1 MFISSSAR
9 IFSGDIWVSLI
20 REYLLWS
27 GAEALAED
35 LLYFA
40 IVPQRSRKASVAVA
54 AVASAVAVDSAPIST
69 PVGDVTAAGSDAADV
84 ADASCAAAASV
95 AAADEVAVMIL
106 SSADTPSIGGAAAEA
121 AIVLACAVA
130 ANVALLA

>member
-1 MFISSSAR
+1 MFISTSAR

-20 REYLLWS
+20 REFLLWS
-27 GAEALAED
+27 RTEALAED
-35 LLYFA
+35 LLSFA
-40 IVPQRSRKASVAVA
+40 IVLQRSRKASVAVA
-54 AVASAVAVDSAPIST
+54 AIVGAGAVDSAPIST
-69 PVGDVTAAGSDAADV
+69 PAGNVTAAGSDAADV
-84 ADASCAAAASV
+84 ADPSCAAAAFV

-106 SSADTPSIGGAAAEA
+106 SAADTPSIGGAAAEA